1 MGYGTVGNL
10 CLVSYP
16 FAYLQC
22 ALEKA
27 MEFSGQWA
35 LRLGGVI
42 CLLYLSLN
50 GSFANDG

>member
-1 MGYGTVGNL
+1 MGYGTMGNL
-10 CLVSYP
+10 GFVSYP
-16 FAYLQC
+16 LAYLQC

-27 MEFSGQWA
+27 MEFGGQWA
-35 LRLGGVI
+35 LCLGGVI